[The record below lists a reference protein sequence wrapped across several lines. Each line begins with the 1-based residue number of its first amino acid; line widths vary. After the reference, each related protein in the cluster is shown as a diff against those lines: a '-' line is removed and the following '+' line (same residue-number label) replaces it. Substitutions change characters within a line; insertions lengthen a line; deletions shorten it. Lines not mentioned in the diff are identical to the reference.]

1 MAATEFAKKAVALD
15 SDDALVL
22 GQAGWALAFV
32 AGELDEGAD
41 FLRRATEA
49 DPNSAYAWTF
59 KGMSSVLLGRHEEAI
74 EYLKRALRLS
84 PLDPLIFAP
93 QIGLA
98 MANFQCGRYEE
109 ALQWGLTSL
118 RHNPT
123 WMGSRRFIIAFY
135 ALSGRMND
143 AKAAW
148 KALHQVDPT
157 MRISN
162 IRVRF
167 PLRRDE
173 DFARLAEGYRLA
185 GVPE

>member
-1 MAATEFAKKAVALD
+1 MPW
-15 SDDALVL
+15 SL
-22 GQAGWALAFV
+22 G
-32 AGELDEGAD
+32 
-41 FLRRATEA
+41 RRAGPWPLSLANSTKVPTISEERRKRIPIRRMHGRFEA
-49 DPNSAYAWTF
+49 CRACF
-59 KGMSSVLLGRHEEAI
+59 LGGTKKQ
-74 EYLKRALRLS
+74 YLKRALRLS
-84 PLDPLIFAP
+84 PLDPLIFAR

-98 MANFQCGRYEE
+98 IANFQCGRYEE

-135 ALSGRMND
+135 ALSGRIDD

-148 KALHQVDPT
+148 KALRQVDPT

-162 IRVRF
+162 VRVKF